1 MARVQRWSHD
11 FGGFAA
17 GRLGSDTCAAR
28 ANPRTRFAPA
38 QVEEWDSVASVSA
51 TCVAQLEMY
60 LLQARSVEAA
70 ADALGE
76 GETCRPLAVWLCS
89 HFFSGLVFCFQV
101 RVRKSERGCGKR
113 RKRCAWV

>member
-1 MARVQRWSHD
+1 MYRARV
-11 FGGFAA
+11 
-17 GRLGSDTCAAR
+17 
-28 ANPRTRFAPA
+28 NPRTRFAHA
-38 QVEEWDSVASVSA
+38 QVDERDSIASVSA

-60 LLQARSVEAA
+60 SLQSRSVEAA

-89 HFFSGLVFCFQV
+89 HFFNGMVFCVQV
-101 RVRKSERGCGKR
+101 RVRTSEPGCWKR